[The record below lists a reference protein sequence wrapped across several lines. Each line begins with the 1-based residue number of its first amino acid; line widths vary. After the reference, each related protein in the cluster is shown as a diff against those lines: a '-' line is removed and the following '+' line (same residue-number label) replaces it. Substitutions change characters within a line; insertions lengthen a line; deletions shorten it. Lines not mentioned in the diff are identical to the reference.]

1 MRGAMPKLAQAEVEE
16 FLAGPRICRL
26 GCVDSDGFPLVVPC
40 NYLFEGDAFYVMP
53 RARALWGECL
63 KKIGHCFLC
72 IDARE
77 GPYGDQWNTRVLI
90 KGEARLLVRRAYG
103 RASDRRDQR

>member
-1 MRGAMPKLAQAEVEE
+1 
-16 FLAGPRICRL
+16 
-26 GCVDSDGFPLVVPC
+26 
-40 NYLFEGDAFYVMP
+40 
-53 RARALWGECL
+53 LWGECL